1 MSTYFRLT
9 EPGRQY
15 FDDNGDP
22 ANGYQLFVYI
32 AGTTT
37 KATAYKDNA
46 GAASHTNPIILGSD
60 GKIPGNEMW
69 VLTGSYKLVLATAAD
84 TDPPSSGETLGDN
97 LLGVNDVGSSSVSEW
112 VASGIT
118 PTRTS
123 NTTFTMTGDQTTVF
137 HVGRRLQFTDSSTL
151 YGTISAST
159 YSAPDTT
166 VTVTMDSGSLSASLF
181 AVAYG
186 IVSYVNPS
194 IVPNGVELIASG
206 TASAASTLDFI
217 GLSSKYSSFRLTLD
231 NITLS
236 TDGVLCRLRVT
247 TDDSSF
253 DSGTN
258 DYAYVGTDTAAGGDS
273 LLYAVGSAHV
283 AIGAQSLGNV
293 GNEVHGLKIDIIGL
307 SNSGSFTRVF
317 FNLHGSNSSGSLI
330 ALQGS
335 GQRSANQA
343 ETGFQIL
350 FSAGTFSCEYALHG
364 YLA

>member
-15 FDDNGDP
+15 LDDNGDP

-37 KATAYKDNA
+37 KATTYKDNA

-97 LLGVNDVGSSSVSEW
+97 LVGVNDVGSSSVSEW

-118 PTRTS
+118 PTRTG

-137 HVGRRLQFTDSSTL
+137 HIGRRLQFTDSSTL

-166 VTVTMDSGSLSASLF
+166 VTVTMDSGSLSASLS

-206 TASAASTLDFI
+206 TASAASTLDFL
-217 GLSSKYSSFRLTLD
+217 GLSSKYTSYRLTMEDIVLGSDGALFRLRV
-231 NITLS
+231 S
-236 TDGVLCRLRVT
+236 TDGST
-247 TDDSSF
+247 F
-253 DSGTN
+253 DSGAS
-258 DYAYVGTDTAAGGDS
+258 DYAGVGTDTRAGGDA
-273 LLYAVGSAHV
+273 LLYSTGSAQLP
-283 AIGAQSLGNV
+283 IGNQSLGNAA
-293 GNEVHGLKIDIIGL
+293 NERHGAVIEVIGL
-307 SNSGSFTRVF
+307 SNPGSFTRAF
-317 FNLHGSNSSGSLI
+317 FQVHGSNSSGSLVN
-330 ALQGS
+330 LQGS
-335 GQRSANQA
+335 GQRSAEQA
-343 ETGFQIL
+343 ETAFQVF
-350 FSAGTFSCEYALHG
+350 FSVGTFSCEYALYG